1 MLAFINPDQS
11 ESNCFR
17 IEGANK
23 PGRPRKGSKKELLNE
38 EDLRTLKSLSI
49 NAIISA
55 DRRINDTVERWANKR
70 AQSRI
75 NGHTQS
81 TSIAFG
87 LLVGLV
93 HPIVVRK
100 LQHSSKNPIKG
111 IKESQIHIL
120 LSAWTAGQLN
130 NNVFRA
136 KQVLPFLSSRG
147 KYNST
152 ERLQREISDL
162 ISHGLIQELDYIQ
175 VNQIT
180 GLVPS
185 NTGKPGR
192 PLKYYSFTQIGSS
205 FLREYFKLYN
215 KVHSE
220 ITGNFWSTDLEKLS

>member
-1 MLAFINPDQS
+1 MHS
-11 ESNCFR
+11 SNAFR
-17 IEGANK
+17 IEGSNK
-23 PGRPRKGSKKELLNE
+23 PGRPKKGARKELLSDT
-38 EDLRTLKSLSI
+38 DLMLLKSLSV

-55 DRRINDTVERWANKR
+55 DRRINDIVERWANKR
-70 AQSRI
+70 AQTKI
-75 NGHTQS
+75 DGHYYS
-81 TSIAFG
+81 KSLSFG
-87 LLVGLV
+87 LLIGLV

-100 LQHSSKNPIKG
+100 LQHSSLNPIKG
-111 IKESQIHIL
+111 IKEAQIHIL

-130 NNVFRA
+130 DNVFIA

-147 KYNST
+147 KYNNT

-162 ISHGLIQELDYIQ
+162 ISLGLIQELDYIQ

>member
-1 MLAFINPDQS
+1 MHN
-11 ESNCFR
+11 SNAFR
-17 IEGANK
+17 IEESNK
-23 PGRPRKGSKKELLNE
+23 PGRPKKGTRKEQLSDS
-38 EDLRTLKSLSI
+38 DLMLLKSLSV

-70 AQSRI
+70 AQTKI
-75 NGHTQS
+75 DGHYYS
-81 TSIAFG
+81 KSLAFG
-87 LLVGLV
+87 LLIGLV

-100 LQHSSKNPIKG
+100 LQHSPLNPFKG
-111 IKESQIHIL
+111 LKEAQIHIL

-130 NNVFRA
+130 DNVFIA
-136 KQVLPFLSSRG
+136 KQVLPFLSNRG
-147 KYNST
+147 KYNNT

-162 ISHGLIQELDYIQ
+162 ISFGLIQELDYIQ

-180 GLVPS
+180 GLVPA

-192 PLKYYSFTQIGSS
+192 PMKYYNFTQIGSS
-205 FLREYFKLYN
+205 FLREYFKLYS